1 MATIKTSD
9 IRSVRRLRAGEPVP
23 PGKPRRY
30 TTSDGYIVLRWRIGT
45 RAYLEALEHRIQDGR
60 AVTAE
65 HVHHING
72 ITTDN
77 RPENLEHLDAGTH
90 SRMHHERINYE
101 EAWRLYQTG
110 LGTVEVGALVGI
122 DHSNVSRGIRRL
134 GHTLRDSGTGNRIV
148 LDPQPIIDLFLAGV
162 SPIRIGALY
171 GISDSPVRRVLKQEG
186 IESRGSGRPLRSTL
200 EGADRAISDW
210 QRTRGQEA
218 ARSVPRT

>member
-9 IRSVRRLRAGEPVP
+9 SHSIRRPRAGEPIP

-30 TTSDGYIVLRWRIGT
+30 TTSDGYIILRWRIGT
-45 RAYLEALEHRIQDGR
+45 RTYLEALEHRIQDGR
-60 AVTAE
+60 AITAE

-77 RPENLEHLDAGTH
+77 RPENLEHLEAGTH
-90 SRMHHERINYE
+90 SRMHHERIDYQ

-110 LGTVEVGALVGI
+110 LSTTEVAALVGT
-122 DHSNVSRGIRRL
+122 DHGNVSRGIRRL
-134 GHTLRDSGTGNRIV
+134 GYTLRDSGTGNRIV

-162 SPIRIGALY
+162 PPMRIGALY
-171 GISDSPVRRVLKQEG
+171 GISDSPVRRVLRQEG
-186 IESRGSGRPLRSTL
+186 IESQRSGRPLQSAL
-200 EGADRAISDW
+200 ERADRAVSGW
-210 QRTRGQEA
+210 QGTRSQAA